1 MKVYLG
7 GVRGTT
13 PVAAPEFMGFGGES
27 TSFMVLSQQGTAVV
41 IDVGTGIRLLTP
53 HLLAEVSSRELLL
66 LMTHYHFDHV
76 AGFPAFSVLYD
87 REWTVDIAAPVRN
100 GFAAREVISSL
111 LAKPFWPLQ
120 ISALQAGI
128 HFKALKEGRSDEP
141 FVRHDL
147 EVRWCPAHHMGGCS
161 AYRIDEPAT
170 GASVVVATDIE
181 WRESSAEEKQSFLD
195 FCSTPHAPSCL
206 LFDGHFTDGEYEKFR
221 GWGHSTWVD
230 GVEIAENVEA
240 GRLVITHHAPESVD
254 EKLSAMEAEMQAVY
268 PDSMFGRQ
276 GTVLDLQ

>member
-1 MKVYLG
+1 
-7 GVRGTT
+7 
-13 PVAAPEFMGFGGES
+13 
-27 TSFMVLSQQGTAVV
+27 
-41 IDVGTGIRLLTP
+41 
-53 HLLAEVSSRELLL
+53 
-66 LMTHYHFDHV
+66 
-76 AGFPAFSVLYD
+76 
-87 REWTVDIAAPVRN
+87 
-100 GFAAREVISSL
+100 
-111 LAKPFWPLQ
+111 
-120 ISALQAGI
+120 
-128 HFKALKEGRSDEP
+128 
-141 FVRHDL
+141 
-147 EVRWCPAHHMGGCS
+147 
-161 AYRIDEPAT
+161 
-170 GASVVVATDIE
+170 VATDIE